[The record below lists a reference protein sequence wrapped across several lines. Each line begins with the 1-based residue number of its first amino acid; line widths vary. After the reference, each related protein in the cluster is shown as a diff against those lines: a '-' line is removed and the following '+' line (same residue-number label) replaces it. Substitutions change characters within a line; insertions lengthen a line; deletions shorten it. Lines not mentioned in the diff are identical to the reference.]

1 MFIIRKLKE
10 IGSVE
15 FMHVVIFTG
24 GEYTKPEQARIF
36 FESIKTP
43 DFVIAA
49 DSGLVAAI
57 DYSDFYS
64 GKIDFS
70 PDVITGDM
78 DSLKESAANNVNAG
92 NGTKFGSAT
101 DASDILKN
109 FPSAKIIKHNPY
121 KDFSDTELA
130 LEYAYEN
137 CMENHRKDCRK
148 GVRSEQVSS
157 ADFFVTIIGGAGGRI
172 DHLLGI
178 FDLFSEENH
187 PDAWLY
193 NSQILW
199 YAKQGSVFEIS
210 NLGQHDYISVAR
222 TNGSRSGGK
231 IISDGLEW
239 ESDLF
244 RKEGMPSLS
253 NRISEKAFAANKKV
267 SIKVDEGDFILI
279 LPVTAKVHLKSL

>member
-1 MFIIRKLKE
+1 
-10 IGSVE
+10 
-15 FMHVVIFTG
+15 MHVVIFTG

-36 FESIKTP
+36 FEGMEKP

-78 DSLKESAANNVNAG
+78 DSLKESVSANSNADFAK
-92 NGTKFGSAT
+92 NSLSV
-101 DASDILKN
+101 SDILKN
-109 FPSAKIIKHNPY
+109 FPAAKIFKHNPY

-137 CMENHRKDCRK
+137 CMKNHRKVCRE

-172 DHLLGI
+172 DHLLAI
-178 FDLFSEENH
+178 FDLFSEKNH

-193 NSQILW
+193 NSQILLF
-199 YAKQGSVFEIS
+199 AKQGSVFEIS
-210 NLGQHDYISVAR
+210 NLAQYDYISVAR
-222 TNGSRSGGK
+222 PSGSRAGGK
-231 IISDGLEW
+231 IISEGLEW
-239 ESDLF
+239 ESELF

-253 NRISEKAFAANKKV
+253 NRISDKAFAADKKV
-267 SIKVDEGDFILI
+267 SIKVEEGNFILI
-279 LPVTAKVHLKSL
+279 LPVTAKVLLKSL

>member
-10 IGSVE
+10 IGSIE

-36 FESIKTP
+36 FESMEKP

-78 DSLKESAANNVNAG
+78 DSLENADG
-92 NGTKFGSAT
+92 
-101 DASDILKN
+101 ILKN

-137 CMENHRKDCRK
+137 CMENHRKVCRE
-148 GVRSEQVSS
+148 GVRSEKGSS

-178 FDLFSEENH
+178 FDLFSQKNH

-193 NSQILW
+193 NSQILLF
-199 YAKQGSVFEIS
+199 AKRGSVFEIS

-222 TNGSRSGGK
+222 PSGSRAGGK

-239 ESDLF
+239 ESEVF

-253 NRISEKAFAANKKV
+253 NRISDKAFAADKKV
-267 SIKVDEGDFILI
+267 SIKVEEGDFILI
-279 LPVTAKVHLKSL
+279 LPVTAKVLLKSL